1 MGSCCAYN
9 QKPRPQR
16 RINGLELPLNFQQV
30 IGWFVFIATA
40 LVNSIILIEIQ
51 FKELKVISIITFA
64 ILYLCHVASH
74 LTAALTDPSERELR
88 KLKVNN
94 VPEFDRSVHAHVIEN
109 GRCHLCNIYTSSRS
123 TKHCSLCNKCVDHF
137 DHHCKWLNNC
147 VGQRNYASFITC
159 VTTALLISL
168 FTSSLC
174 VTDIVLF
181 LSYPQKLS
189 ASAQNFI
196 NCSLHSDTSYNVK
209 YCKNS
214 IVFFTLLIVFCVC
227 ALAIACALLHLCC
240 FHVYISL
247 LGVSTYEYIVKS
259 STSRKSTPKCNYQ
272 FCSRKLYIIH
282 KSKEKNNSYQS
293 DNVKGDLGESKVNK
307 SKINIE
313 ENGESHANGDQNN
326 RSESKVSNIL
336 SVLVANELSKAKKVF
351 INDKNKIHPQHDT
364 EIS

>member
-1 MGSCCAYN
+1 MGSCCAYT

-16 RINGLELPLNFQQV
+16 RINGLQLPLNFQQV
-30 IGWFVFIATA
+30 IGWFVFITTA

-51 FKELKVISIITFA
+51 FKELKVISIITFV

-159 VTTALLISL
+159 VTTALLISV

-181 LSYPQKLS
+181 LAYPQKLS
-189 ASAQNFI
+189 APAQNFI

-214 IVFFTLLIVFCVC
+214 IAFFTFLIIFCVS

-259 STSRKSTPKCNYQ
+259 STSRKSTSKCNCQ
-272 FCSRKLYIIH
+272 CCSRKLYIFH
-282 KSKEKNNSYQS
+282 KRKDKNNSYHS
-293 DNVKGDLGESKVNK
+293 DSVNGDLKECKVNK
-307 SKINIE
+307 SRVNVE
-313 ENGESHANGDQNN
+313 ENGGSHANGDLNN
-326 RSESKVSNIL
+326 LSDPNVSNII
-336 SVLVANELSKAKKVF
+336 SVLVANELNKAKKVF
-351 INDKNKIHPQHDT
+351 ITDKNKIHPQHDT
-364 EIS
+364 DIS